1 LPRQSKNL
9 LLVSYYFP
17 PMGMGGVQRAAKT
30 AKYFARAGWN
40 VTVLAAAAGL
50 YLSSDNSLLDDIPQT
65 VKVVRIAD
73 LTPPG
78 TESKKTPGFIIKRAA
93 SFWSRLVRLPDS
105 KLLWS
110 KKALKAAEKIVT
122 ENSIEYLLTTSPP
135 PSVNTFGLHLKQKF
149 NLKWL
154 ADFRDPWFSD
164 DLPPLTPLHKYARKR
179 LESKIMKC
187 ADIITTVTSTHH
199 QHLMRCYPD
208 HQDRYYFIPNG
219 YDPEDLETIEES
231 TPDKLV
237 ITHCGTLCS
246 KFSVEA
252 FFDSVLDL
260 IRQDSGLKGQLRFEQ
275 VGAVSE
281 DIYQLI
287 IERYSPHIDIKFYG
301 YLEHKLALEKL
312 AQAWAVVVFSA
323 ITPGNR
329 MIIPGKLYEGLALSK
344 PLLGVFEKENPAATL
359 IHNMQAAYH
368 LDPDDPEEMKNL
380 LRELIILYRSNTP
393 GGISRKSKLKEFTR
407 QHQAQTMARLL
418 EG

>member
-1 LPRQSKNL
+1 LPEQSKNL

-40 VTVLAAAAGL
+40 VTVLAAVSGSYPSA
-50 YLSSDNSLLDDIPQT
+50 DNSLLDDMPDE

-73 LTPPG
+73 LAPPG
-78 TESKKTPGFIIKRAA
+78 TESKKASGFIIKRAS

-105 KLLWS
+105 KLFWS
-110 KKALKAAEKIVT
+110 KRALKAAEKIVS

-135 PSVNTFGLHLKQKF
+135 PSVNSIGLHLRQKF

-164 DLPPLTPLHKYARKR
+164 DLPPLTPIHKYARKR
-179 LESKIMKC
+179 LESKIMTS
-187 ADIITTVTSTHH
+187 ADIVTTVTSTHL
-199 QHLMRCYPD
+199 QHLMHRYPD

-219 YDPEDLETIEES
+219 YDPEDLESIEES
-231 TPDKLV
+231 IPDKLV

-252 FFDSVLDL
+252 FFDVLLDL
-260 IRQDSGLKGQLRFEQ
+260 MQLDLGLQGQLRFEQ

-287 IERYSPHIDIKFYG
+287 NKRYSSHIDIKFYG

-312 AQAWAVVVFSA
+312 AQTWAVVVFSA
-323 ITPGNR
+323 IAPGNR
-329 MIIPGKLYEGLALSK
+329 MIIPGKLYEGLAFSK
-344 PLLGVFEKENPAATL
+344 PLLGVFEHENPAATL

-368 LDPDDPEEMKNL
+368 LDPDDPK
-380 LRELIILYRSNTP
+380 
-393 GGISRKSKLKEFTR
+393 
-407 QHQAQTMARLL
+407 
-418 EG
+418 